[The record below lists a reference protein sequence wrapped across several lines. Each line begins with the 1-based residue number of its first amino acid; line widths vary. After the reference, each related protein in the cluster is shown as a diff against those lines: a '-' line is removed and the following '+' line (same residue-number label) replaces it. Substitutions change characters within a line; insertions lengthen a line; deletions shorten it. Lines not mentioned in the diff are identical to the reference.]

1 MLGIAEIMMIAL
13 AIIIPVIFVA
23 LIVKI
28 IMKLKGY

>member
-1 MLGIAEIMMIAL
+1 MLGIAEITIAL